1 LQRLQL
7 ERIVMKLDHPPL
19 FRKIIVPW
27 YDSEIFCLVAI
38 IFLFAVMLLGIVGI
52 NVAKST
58 QQYQEYLWMPSLLT
72 VLSGG
77 VVLSI
82 VIRLVRRFF

>member
-1 LQRLQL
+1 
-7 ERIVMKLDHPPL
+7 MKLDQSPL

-27 YDSEIFCLVAI
+27 YDSEILCLVAI
-38 IFLFAVMLLGIVGI
+38 IILFAVMLLGIVGI

-58 QQYQEYLWMPSLLT
+58 QQYHEYLWMPSLLA

-77 VVLSI
+77 VILSI
-82 VIRLVRRFF
+82 VIRLVRRFFY

>member
-1 LQRLQL
+1 
-7 ERIVMKLDHPPL
+7 MKLDQTPL

-27 YDSEIFCLVAI
+27 YDSEILCLVAI
-38 IFLFAVMLLGIVGI
+38 IILFSVMLLGIVGI

-58 QQYQEYLWMPSLLT
+58 QHYQEYLWMPSLLT

-77 VVLSI
+77 VILSI
-82 VIRLVRRFF
+82 VIRLVRRFFY